1 MLEIWHLFKNAVIL
15 IEMLIAVFAVIF
27 FHLFAR
33 KPNLEKKIYLFKQ
46 ILL

>member
-27 FHLFAR
+27 FT
-33 KPNLEKKIYLFKQ
+33 YLPENQ
-46 ILL
+46 I